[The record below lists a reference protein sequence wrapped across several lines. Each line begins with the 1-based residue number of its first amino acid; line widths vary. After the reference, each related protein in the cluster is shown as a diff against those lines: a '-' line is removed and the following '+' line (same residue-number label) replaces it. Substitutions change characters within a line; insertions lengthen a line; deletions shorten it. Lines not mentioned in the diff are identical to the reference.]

1 MITAVIAIVLGG
13 CQAGPNPPT
22 SAPVVRPED
31 YLIKVEDLPQ
41 DWRLSND
48 AQGGYRTQVCGVDVE
63 PSPPAADAS
72 ARFSMGPFGPF
83 VQQYVRSYADDTA
96 ERVITGLS
104 ESLPGCTA
112 YVGTGTKGTKSARF
126 LIKPLELDGAGPEV
140 ITWRQTPESDP
151 GLTTDLAFFRRG
163 NTMIVFLSYALRVQ
177 PDPAVLGQAI
187 KAVPK

>member
-1 MITAVIAIVLGG
+1 MITAAIAVVLAG
-13 CQAGPNPPT
+13 CQAVPT
-22 SAPVVRPED
+22 PEATPDVRPED
-31 YLIKVEDLPQ
+31 YLIKVDDLPK

-72 ARFSMGPFGPF
+72 VRFSMGPFGPF

-96 ERVITGLS
+96 ERVITDLS
-104 ESLPGCTA
+104 ESVPGCTD
-112 YVGTGTKGTKSARF
+112 YVATGTKGTKSARF
-126 LIKPLELDGAGPEV
+126 LIKPLELDDVGPEV
-140 ITWRQTPESDP
+140 ISWRQTPESDP

-163 NTMIVFLSYALRVQ
+163 GTMIVFLSYSIRAE
-177 PDPAVLGQAI
+177 PDPAVLAKAI